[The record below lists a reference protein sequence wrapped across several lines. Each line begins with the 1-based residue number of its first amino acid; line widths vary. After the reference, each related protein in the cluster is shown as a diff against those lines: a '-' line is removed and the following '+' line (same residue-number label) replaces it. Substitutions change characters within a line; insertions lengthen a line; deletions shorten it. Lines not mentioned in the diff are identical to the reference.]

1 MTREPPA
8 APRGERDERAAFRE
22 LYERTSPRIAAYLR
36 RVTGSPE
43 WSEDLLQDTYV
54 RYLNAQRPEMDER
67 QTVSYLFRIA
77 TNLVYDGWRSMRRE
91 REWEEA
97 SPAESTSPE
106 PVGLRRDVEDAL
118 ANYQRYREQ
127 RDALTLS
134 VMANRERLR
143 LTELRYVNGISSY
156 FEVLDSQRQLF
167 DAELSLSQAT
177 TATYASIVQFYRAL
191 GGGWQDPAASDRA
204 SAVAR

>member
-8 APRGERDERAAFRE
+8 GREPPGPSRQDRDERAAFRD
-22 LYERTSPRIAAYLR
+22 LYERTAPRIAAYLR

-54 RYLNAQRPEMDER
+54 RYLNAKRPEMDER

-97 SPAESTSPE
+97 APAESASPE
-106 PVGLRRDVEDAL
+106 PVGLRRDVEEAL
-118 ANYQRYREQ
+118 AK
-127 RDALTLS
+127 LS
-134 VMANRERLR
+134 ARERALVWLAYVEGYAHKDIAR
-143 LTELRYVNGISSY
+143 VLGVKDASVRVLLFRARRKLAGILSEAGLTPGVFG
-156 FEVLDSQRQLF
+156 
-167 DAELSLSQAT
+167 
-177 TATYASIVQFYRAL
+177 
-191 GGGWQDPAASDRA
+191 
-204 SAVAR
+204 

>member
-1 MTREPPA
+1 MLAPAATEGRSILTRKPA
-8 APRGERDERAAFRE
+8 APREGRDERAAFRE

-36 RVTGSPE
+36 RVTGSSE

-54 RYLNAQRPEMDER
+54 RYLNARRPEMDER

-97 SPAESTSPE
+97 ALPAAVAPE

-118 ANYQRYREQ
+118 AKLSAKERALVWLAYVEGYAHKDIARVLGVK
-127 RDALTLS
+127 DASVRVLLFRARRKLAGILDEAGLTP
-134 VMANRERLR
+134 
-143 LTELRYVNGISSY
+143 
-156 FEVLDSQRQLF
+156 EVL
-167 DAELSLSQAT
+167 
-177 TATYASIVQFYRAL
+177 
-191 GGGWQDPAASDRA
+191 G
-204 SAVAR
+204 

>member
-8 APRGERDERAAFRE
+8 TPREKQDARAAFRE
-22 LYERTSPRIAAYLR
+22 LYERTSPRIGAYLR

-77 TNLVYDGWRSMRRE
+77 TNLVYDGWRTMRRE

-97 SPAESTSPE
+97 TPAATSAPE

-118 ANYQRYREQ
+118 AKLSAKERALVWLAYVEGYPHKDIARVLGVK
-127 RDALTLS
+127 DASVRVLLFRARRKLAAILDEAGLTP
-134 VMANRERLR
+134 
-143 LTELRYVNGISSY
+143 
-156 FEVLDSQRQLF
+156 EVL
-167 DAELSLSQAT
+167 
-177 TATYASIVQFYRAL
+177 
-191 GGGWQDPAASDRA
+191 G
-204 SAVAR
+204 